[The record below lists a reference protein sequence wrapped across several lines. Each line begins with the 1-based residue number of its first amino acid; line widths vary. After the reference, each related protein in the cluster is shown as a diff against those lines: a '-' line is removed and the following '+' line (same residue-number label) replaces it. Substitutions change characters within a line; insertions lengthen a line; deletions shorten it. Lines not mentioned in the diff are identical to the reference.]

1 MIKVS
6 IKKNQIIIK
15 GHANYDELGKDIVCA
30 SVSSMVITTCAS
42 VSSMVITTINA
53 ILKINYEAIKYSDN
67 KGVTIDII
75 KDDEIVNKLINNLI
89 DLLEELSKQ
98 YPKYI
103 EIRRC

>member
-6 IKKNQIIIK
+6 IKQKQIIIK

-30 SVSSMVITTCAS
+30 SVSSMVITT
-42 VSSMVITTINA
+42 VNA
-53 ILKINYEAIKYSDN
+53 ILRIDNDAIKYSDN
-67 KGVTIDII
+67 NGVTIDII
-75 KDDEIVNKLINNLI
+75 KDDEITNKLINNLI
-89 DLLEELSKQ
+89 DLLLELEKQ

>member
-6 IKKNQIIIK
+6 IKEKQIVIK

-30 SVSSMVITTCAS
+30 SVSSMVITT
-42 VSSMVITTINA
+42 VNA
-53 ILKINYEAIKYSDN
+53 ILRIDNESIKYSDN
-67 KGVTIDII
+67 DGVIIDII
-75 KDDEIVNKLINNLI
+75 KEDEIVKKLINNLI
-89 DLLEELSKQ
+89 SLLEELKKQ

>member
-6 IKKNQIIIK
+6 IKEKQIVIK

-30 SVSSMVITTCAS
+30 SVSSMVITT
-42 VSSMVITTINA
+42 VNA
-53 ILKINYEAIKYSDN
+53 ILRIDKNSIKYSDN
-67 KGVTIDII
+67 NGVTIDII

>member
-30 SVSSMVITTCAS
+30 SVSSMVITT
-42 VSSMVITTINA
+42 VNA
-53 ILKINYEAIKYSDN
+53 ILKINHEAIKYSDN
-67 KGVTIDII
+67 KGVIIDII

-89 DLLEELSKQ
+89 DLLEEFSKQ